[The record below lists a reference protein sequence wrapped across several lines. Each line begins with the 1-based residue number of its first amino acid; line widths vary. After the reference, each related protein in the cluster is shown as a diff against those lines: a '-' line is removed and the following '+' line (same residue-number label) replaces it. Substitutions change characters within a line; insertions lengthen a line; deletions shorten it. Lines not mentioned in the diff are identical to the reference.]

1 MPGTEEQHVK
11 IVKSLVLCLA
21 LAIAWTGAGWP
32 SAALS
37 AEGMSLEEVAKMVD
51 SGWSDE
57 LAVKM
62 IRTRGVE
69 FEATVQNINKL
80 RARKI
85 SDKVLMAVIEV
96 ASGKKPPAAKPE
108 TPPPTQKPADPKL
121 PPPADP
127 KGAPD
132 FNSKPPADPKEVGK
146 PRKKCARCNSTGLVP
161 CPRHRVEEFVIT
173 SATKNTPT
181 CCGGVGWVKCPVCGD
196 KASEAMINQLKSE
209 LATRMAEWKEID
221 KATGLKLFHGETR
234 HFCMHTDLPQREA
247 AKLATQAETLIVKLE
262 ALCRNKDFS
271 FTRPA
276 TMRFVCLGRVDSFVK
291 FTNWFGPY
299 IKLKPAQRMRLAQSH
314 GMTIYGRS
322 GYSLCV
328 RERTGKDYANYAVNG
343 FGHVLVSHVYG
354 YKGRMPAWIH
364 EGFSTF
370 CETLVLGK
378 PGVFSFS
385 YDPKDVDVG
394 GDWKQVVRKAV
405 RAGKTVPLEALMA
418 KSLTEM
424 KAIDY
429 QQAWSVN
436 SALIYGGATKYQSL
450 IRRIKSREDQT
461 EALEKAYGQ
470 KIKQIELVWKNW
482 AANQR

>member
-1 MPGTEEQHVK
+1 MK
-11 IVKSLVLCLA
+11 ALKLFALLLV
-21 LAIAWTGAGWP
+21 
-32 SAALS
+32 AAVVWGY
-37 AEGMSLEEVAKMVD
+37 APTPARGGEGMSLEEVTKMIA

-62 IRTRGVE
+62 VKTRGVK
-69 FEATVQNINKL
+69 FAATVENVNKL
-80 RARKI
+80 RAGKI
-85 SDKVLMAVIEV
+85 SDKVLMAVIEAAGTQKPAV
-96 ASGKKPPAAKPE
+96 AEPKKPPL
-108 TPPPTQKPADPKL
+108 TQKPADPALTPPDPKL
-121 PPPADP
+121 PPPDP
-127 KGAPD
+127 GNGPNFAK
-132 FNSKPPADPKEVGK
+132 KPPADPKELDK
-146 PRKKCARCNSTGLVP
+146 PRKKCASCASTGLLA
-161 CPRHRVEEFVIT
+161 CPRHRATDFVIT
-173 SATKNTPT
+173 NATKTPPG
-181 CCGGVGWVKCPVCGD
+181 CCAGIGWVKCPTCGD
-196 KASEAMINQLKSE
+196 KASEALVNQLKAE
-209 LATRMAEWKEID
+209 LASRVAEWEKMD
-221 KATGLKLFHGETR
+221 KATELKLLHGETR
-234 HFCMHTDLPQREA
+234 HFCLDTDLPPREA
-247 AKLATQAETLIVKLE
+247 AKLAAHGESLITKLE
-262 ALCRNKDFS
+262 ALCRNRDFS

-276 TMRFVCLGRVDSFVK
+276 TMRFVCLGRVDNFVK

-299 IKLKPAQRMRLAQSH
+299 IKLKPEQRMRLAQSF

-328 RERTGKDYANYAVNG
+328 RERTGKDYANYAING
-343 FGHVLVSHVYG
+343 FGHVLISHVYG

-370 CETLVLGK
+370 CETLILGK

-385 YDPKDVDVG
+385 YDPKDVDVS
-394 GDWKQVVRKAV
+394 GDWKQVIKKAV
-405 RAGKTVPLEALMA
+405 RAGKTVPLETLMG

-436 SALIYGGATKYQSL
+436 SALLYGGAAKYQSL
-450 IRRIKSREDQT
+450 VKRIKSRQDQT